1 MIKKISNF
9 TALKHIIDKLS
20 KIFSSYRLFYA
31 FLFFLPLGIDKIW
44 LSQKSYYYGYFS
56 FYNTFYLN
64 FTDFL
69 FLGVMTAWLWEKISQ
84 KSTPPSIPYSRGGN
98 EASNPS
104 YSPPKIGGVGGGIL
118 WSFVFWLILAI
129 STIISPASPG
139 GGREI
144 WLALYGLARITQV
157 ILVFSYVREKI
168 SISQKSTPLYFLIVG
183 LTLQAVLAISQ
194 FIFQTSFDLKTFGE
208 SFLRPGLLG
217 IAEFVSRERFH
228 EVIYQILPYL
238 RQNSGE
244 MVLIRGYG
252 TLPHPN
258 ILSGLLFVG
267 VMVNLYML
275 YISKKSPPP
284 SPPYSG
290 GEKEV
295 STPSYPPPK
304 RGGVGGG
311 ILC

>member
-1 MIKKISNF
+1 M
-9 TALKHIIDKLS
+9 KHIIDKLS

-84 KSTPPSIPYSRGGN
+84 KSTPPSLPYSRGGN
-98 EASNPS
+98 EVSNPS
-104 YSPPKIGGVGGGIL
+104 YSPPKIEGDSIIHYSPLLTRRGWPKAGRGRGGIL

-129 STIISPASPG
+129 STIISPASPA

-258 ILSGLLFVG
+258 VLSGLLFVG
-267 VMVNLYML
+267 VMVNVYML
-275 YISKKSPPP
+275 Y
-284 SPPYSG
+284 
-290 GEKEV
+290 
-295 STPSYPPPK
+295 
-304 RGGVGGG
+304 
-311 ILC
+311 L